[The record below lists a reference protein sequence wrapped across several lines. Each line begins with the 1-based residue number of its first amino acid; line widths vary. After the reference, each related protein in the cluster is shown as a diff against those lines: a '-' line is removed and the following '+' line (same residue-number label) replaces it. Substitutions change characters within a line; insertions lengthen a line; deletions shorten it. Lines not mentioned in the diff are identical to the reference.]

1 MGIVL
6 LVVLFIFQ
14 NSFRQGT
21 GSNIFEQE
29 TVVMDHRVNQMLDNL
44 AQIVDNEIDASLHW
58 LKKVINYYK
67 NISKSVSRRK
77 FLYYINMGTRW
88 NTLNHFDDL
97 DYQIRLIKSLLFNIT
112 KEFKQ
117 TSVDVEDEQNIS
129 LNNLNTILSNM
140 IRNINF
146 CADNLIP

>member
-67 NISKSVSRRK
+67 NRSKSVSCRK

-97 DYQIRLIKSLLFNIT
+97 DYQIRLIKSLLT
-112 KEFKQ
+112 
-117 TSVDVEDEQNIS
+117 
-129 LNNLNTILSNM
+129 
-140 IRNINF
+140 
-146 CADNLIP
+146 